1 MTVSDNTSSTLAM
14 YKESLDDFIERAK
27 DDSNIIAAILF
38 GSLVTEKVWEESDID
53 IILISKDNTKDYDQ
67 YWLAD
72 GDIIIQVGIYSRRHF
87 RQRVEKSLEG
97 SLIHHILSTGKL
109 LFSKDDSMAEYL
121 TDLDRI
127 GERDR
132 QMALL
137 LLGRYV
143 PAELSKV
150 RKSLYFYRNPLMAL
164 PFHLFVIERLASI
177 EVIRHGRVPGRE
189 NLLQALECNPGF
201 FDAAYTRILEEGPTM
216 ESMEKALKLTTDY
229 LEKNAEQLYSPILDF
244 IDEEGGHC
252 GMTVLDKH
260 FRRKLRLGEA
270 DTLIA
275 VCECL
280 ANIDVLQRMPVEVRL
295 TSRSR
300 VPEMEA
306 GYYYSKGDF
315 Q

>member
-1 MTVSDNTSSTLAM
+1 MSVSENTGSTLSL
-14 YKESLDDFIERAK
+14 YEESMKDFVERVEK
-27 DDSNIIAAILF
+27 DSNVIAAILF
-38 GSLVTEKVWEESDID
+38 GSLVTGKVWNESDID

-67 YWLAD
+67 YWIAD
-72 GDIIIQVGIYSRRHF
+72 GDIIIQVGIYSRRYF
-87 RQRVEKSLEG
+87 RQSVETSLEG

-109 LFSKDDSMAEYL
+109 LFSKDDSLTQYL
-121 TDLDRI
+121 EDLDRI

-150 RKSLYFYRNPLMAL
+150 RKSLYFYKNPLMAL
-164 PFHLFVIERLASI
+164 PFHLFVIGRLASI
-177 EVIRHGRVPGRE
+177 EVIKHGKIPERE
-189 NLLQALECNPGF
+189 NLLQALECNPEF
-201 FDAAYTRILEEGPTM
+201 FDAAYTEILTEGPTM
-216 ESMEKALKLTTDY
+216 ESMEKALRLTTEY
-229 LEKNAEQLYSPILDF
+229 LEKNAEQLYRPILDF

-252 GMTVLDKH
+252 GMTVLDRH
-260 FRRKLRLGEA
+260 FRRKLGLGVA

-280 ANIDVLQRMPVEVRL
+280 ADIGVLQRMPVEVRL

-300 VPEMEA
+300 DPEMEA
-306 GYYYSKGDF
+306 GYYYSKEDF
-315 Q
+315 E